1 VAALNSPDWAGSAW
15 CGACA
20 DVTGPSGS
28 VRIRIVDLC
37 PECASGDLDLSPEAF
52 QQLAAVELGR
62 VPITWRLVTCD
73 VAGPVSYRYKD
84 GANQWWTA
92 VQVLNHR
99 VPVQSMEYSKDGTT
113 WSAMVRQEYNYFL
126 TESGFGE
133 GTTRV
138 RITSVD
144 GQVWRTSYPPCRST
158 SSSRAARSS
167 GEGRALSPP
176 SASHLFLGT
185 GPRRQPGRTSRA
197 TRGPCRSGS
206 SNTSLRARCS
216 PGGCWNKG
224 PYTGRAEAG
233 RGTAPAGRHRR
244 PSSVNRDVAFHFEAT
259 RRPRCGVPRPSPVRS
274 CRDSAG
280 CHPRQRSAYCRLW

>member
-1 VAALNSPDWAGSAW
+1 MTVRVSTALGTLLGCGLALACDGGAGEGSGGSRPSGGGTALTVGAERQGEATYYAATGEGACMFDASPSDLNVAALNSPDWAGSAW

-52 QQLAAVELGR
+52 QQLAAIELGR

-99 VPVQSMEYSKDGTT
+99 VPVQSMEYSKDGA
-113 WSAMVRQEYNYFL
+113 SYSPMVRQDYNYFL

-144 GQVWRTSYPPCRST
+144 GQVLEDELPPVQ
-158 SSSRAARSS
+158 
-167 GEGRALSPP
+167 EYLVV
-176 SASHLFLGT
+176 
-185 GPRRQPGRTSRA
+185 
-197 TRGPCRSGS
+197 
-206 SNTSLRARCS
+206 
-216 PGGCWNKG
+216 
-224 PYTGRAEAG
+224 E
-233 RGTAPAGRHRR
+233 GTAQ
-244 PSSVNRDVAFHFEAT
+244 F
-259 RRPRCGVPRPSPVRS
+259 
-274 CRDSAG
+274 
-280 CHPRQRSAYCRLW
+280 Q